1 MNTSHNGLLI
11 LACSAALS
19 LAPVLP
25 TAAGE
30 LAAKTAQPVGS
41 IERGEAK
48 KAGALLDRAVELLQ
62 KSGPQAAFAAFNDR
76 KGDFVSGPYYVYVVG
91 MEGIMH
97 ANGGAPDVLV
107 GKNMLDLR
115 DAAGKPLIRELLD
128 AAKRKDSGAIEYH
141 WLNRANNRVENK
153 TTLFRKVGSQ
163 VVAVGYYLPRS
174 TVEQAKELL
183 GKAVDEV
190 KKAGAGAAIKAF
202 NDPKGRFIRG
212 DLYVFAIGL
221 DDGNYR
227 ASGAVPQL
235 SGQNAS
241 ELHDAAG
248 KPMIQE
254 MIALA
259 KKQGK
264 GQVSYVWL
272 NPATNAVEPKHSVIQ
287 RVDDMLL
294 GVGYY
299 EK

>member
-1 MNTSHNGLLI
+1 MKTRRYGLVI

-19 LAPVLP
+19 LAPHLQAV
-25 TAAGE
+25 AGE
-30 LAAKTAQPVGS
+30 APATTARPPGS
-41 IERGEAK
+41 IERGETK
-48 KAGALLDRAVELLQ
+48 KAAALLDRAVDYLQ
-62 KSGPQAAFAAFNDR
+62 KSGPEQAFAAFNNR
-76 KGDFVSGPYYVYVVG
+76 KGDFVNGPYYVYVVG

-107 GKNMLDLR
+107 GKNVLDLR
-115 DAAGKPLIRELLD
+115 DAAGKSLIRELLQE
-128 AAKRKDSGAIEYH
+128 AKRKDSGTIEYR

-153 TTLFRKVGSQ
+153 TTQFRKVGNQ

-174 TVEQAKELL
+174 TVEQAQELL
-183 GKAVDEV
+183 DKAVSEV
-190 KKAGAGAAIKAF
+190 KKVGASAAIKAF
-202 NDPKGRFIRG
+202 NDPKGGFIRG
-212 DLYVFAIGL
+212 DLYVFVVGL
-221 DDGNYR
+221 TDGNYR
-227 ASGAVPQL
+227 ASGAAPQL

-259 KKQGK
+259 KQKGN
-264 GQVSYVWL
+264 GQVNYVWL